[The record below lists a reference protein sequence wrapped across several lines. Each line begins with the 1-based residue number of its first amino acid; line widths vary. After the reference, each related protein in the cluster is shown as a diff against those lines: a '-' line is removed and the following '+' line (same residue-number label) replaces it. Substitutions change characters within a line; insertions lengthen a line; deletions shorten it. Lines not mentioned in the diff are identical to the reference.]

1 LLAHYFS
8 ETDSPL
14 ISKREDF
21 ENLSVAPSLAIG
33 AATMCH
39 ILCKA
44 LRVFHLRQG
53 SSLPPMDVSIIRKK
67 FDALD
72 ASAKNR
78 VMRLFALAGFPT
90 IRHQFVFA
98 STPLVTF
105 LVDKVICHIL
115 RLSVSPHAHFYP
127 DCCSQLHRQQEARR
141 VSGRALFEQH
151 TAWCC
156 EGWQFGLDCCARGLR
171 S

>member
-1 LLAHYFS
+1 M
-8 ETDSPL
+8 

-44 LRVFHLRQG
+44 LRLFHLRQG
-53 SSLPPMDVSIIRKK
+53 STLPPMDVSFIRKK

-72 ASAKNR
+72 ASAKNKA
-78 VMRLFALAGFPT
+78 MRLFALAGFPT

-98 STPLVTF
+98 SIPLVTF
-105 LVDKVICHIL
+105 LVDKVP
-115 RLSVSPHAHFYP
+115 SSFDASPLAHLYP
-127 DCCSQLHRQQEARR
+127 DCCSKLHRRQEARR
-141 VSGRALFEQH
+141 VSGRAFFKQH
-151 TAWCC
+151 IAGCC
-156 EGWQFGLDCCARGLR
+156 EGWQFGHDCCARGQR